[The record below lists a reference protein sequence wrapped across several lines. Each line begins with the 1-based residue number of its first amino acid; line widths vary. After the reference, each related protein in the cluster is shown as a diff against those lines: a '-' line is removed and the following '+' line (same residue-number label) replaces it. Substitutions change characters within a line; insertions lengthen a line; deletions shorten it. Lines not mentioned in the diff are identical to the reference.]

1 MPTAYGLLFQTFPLL
16 RLMDSSSTSTV
27 VLGAHFLQ
35 LSWALDAT
43 IFSVCPDIS
52 WDRDILQDEF
62 FCSLLRVC
70 RSLVIVHILLSE
82 DDNQSTFLERLV
94 GIAHACF
101 AAGSHVLLSQHQFS
115 PLWSTPI
122 VSFLLRQMSA
132 DLVHWDPQAFE
143 GHFPGFAIL
152 AFSFRGMEDMA
163 SEVSERPPNGHVD
176 RLQTSFFPILS
187 SNFVLG
193 IAKRCLS
200 LFPHRQS
207 APRELCMKSLKQQFE
222 PPFANQDGAEIFSIP
237 DWSCPPS
244 GARDVLYDLRQMLRQ
259 WIFQRKIPQR
269 LGEHASQHC
278 PDHLFTEA
286 EIVGPR
292 QLFQEWVQSQ
302 GSTQVVNWEIP
313 SHQPYALHALTFL
326 EQVCGRQR

>member
-1 MPTAYGLLFQTFPLL
+1 MGRWTDCKPA
-16 RLMDSSSTSTV
+16 
-27 VLGAHFLQ
+27 
-35 LSWALDAT
+35 
-43 IFSVCPDIS
+43 
-52 WDRDILQDEF
+52 
-62 FCSLLRVC
+62 
-70 RSLVIVHILLSE
+70 
-82 DDNQSTFLERLV
+82 
-94 GIAHACF
+94 
-101 AAGSHVLLSQHQFS
+101 
-115 PLWSTPI
+115 
-122 VSFLLRQMSA
+122 
-132 DLVHWDPQAFE
+132 
-143 GHFPGFAIL
+143 
-152 AFSFRGMEDMA
+152 SFR
-163 SEVSERPPNGHVD
+163 
-176 RLQTSFFPILS
+176 FFPA
-187 SNFVLG
+187 NFVLG